1 MQAIRKSAGKALAT
15 LAFALT
21 HALAASAQDQTSA
34 PADRKDVGLT
44 IYNNDLSLVRERR
57 VVTGRKGVFRLR
69 YEGVTTGI
77 DPSTVHLEA
86 RGGGG
91 VQIVEQNYEYDLISH
106 DQLMQKY
113 VGRDVGYR
121 QPDGTLGKARLLAGN
136 GGSYVYDMGGK
147 ITFDLPGPIVLDAIP
162 EGLSAHPTLVWT
174 LNGDRDGAQEVETA
188 YLSTGLSWRADYVL
202 LLEES
207 EKQGGLTGWVTL
219 DNQSGASFPNAQ
231 LKLVAGDV
239 NRVRPAMGRAV
250 YMEKMAMEGAAAP
263 QFQEQ
268 GFFEYHLYTLQ
279 RRADVRDNQK
289 KQILF
294 FDADHVGV
302 EKGYTFRA
310 EPQYFMQGF
319 VSQEGME
326 HVDVSLRF
334 KNSKENGL
342 GMPVPK
348 GILRVYKKDTDGAP
362 QFLGE
367 NEVQH
372 TPKDETL
379 EFTVGRAF
387 DVIGEHVQTDY
398 KRIADHVTEM
408 SYEVK
413 LRNHKTEA
421 IQVRVLENFNGDWTI
436 VESSLPAKKENARL
450 ASFMVPV
457 KPDQEAVLTYRVR
470 ITY

>member
-1 MQAIRKSAGKALAT
+1 
-15 LAFALT
+15 
-21 HALAASAQDQTSA
+21 
-34 PADRKDVGLT
+34 
-44 IYNNDLSLVRERR
+44 
-57 VVTGRKGVFRLR
+57 
-69 YEGVTTGI
+69 
-77 DPSTVHLEA
+77 
-86 RGGGG
+86 
-91 VQIVEQNYEYDLISH
+91 
-106 DQLMQKY
+106 
-113 VGRDVGYR
+113 
-121 QPDGTLGKARLLAGN
+121 
-136 GGSYVYDMGGK
+136 
-147 ITFDLPGPIVLDAIP
+147 VLDAIP

-174 LNGDRDGAQEVETA
+174 LNGDRDGAQDVETA
-188 YLSTGLSWRADYVL
+188 YLSTGLTWRADYVL

-219 DNQSGASFPNAQ
+219 DNQSGASFQNAQ

-239 NRVRPAMGRAV
+239 NRVRPLMGRAV

-268 GFFEYHLYTLQ
+268 GFFEYHMYTLQ

-294 FDADHVGV
+294 FDADRVGV

-310 EPQYFMQGF
+310 EANYFAQGF

-334 KNSKENGL
+334 KNSKDNGL

-348 GILRVYKKDTDGAP
+348 GILRVYKKDADGAP

-367 NEVQH
+367 NEIQH

-379 EFTVGRAF
+379 EFAVGRAF

-398 KRIADHVTEM
+398 KRIADRVTEM

-436 VESSLPAKKENARL
+436 VESSLPAKKENARQ

-457 KPDQEAVLTYRVR
+457 KPDQEVILSYRVR